1 MENSKATIAIAYFM
15 VPAPAN
21 GVFIFHTLRVT
32 TCSFLLV
39 ALKSKVIS
47 ADGKYKWYLG
57 ATELF
62 L

>member
-1 MENSKATIAIAYFM
+1 MVSSYFIPS
-15 VPAPAN
+15 VLL
-21 GVFIFHTLRVT
+21 V
-32 TCSFLLV
+32 FLLV

-62 L
+62 F